1 MLPCHGGKDED
12 PPKLASEAHKNY
24 IYRLSSKQEGFEHS
38 VTEHLKMSGLYWGLC
53 ALDMLD
59 ALPTEDDDDD
69 EADGAESNV
78 STNEEQETSLKV
90 PPPRRKEL
98 VAWVLACQQE
108 NGGFGGS
115 IGHDAHLLYTLSA
128 VQVLAILGALDMV
141 DRDRVAAYVA
151 SLQRPDGSFMGD
163 EWGEVD
169 TRFVYCAL
177 NCLSLL
183 GRLPAKE
190 GGANV
195 NVEKAVEY
203 LLLCRNFD
211 GSFGCVPGAESH
223 AGQTF
228 TCIAALAI
236 ASTVLNPC
244 TIGKQKQDIAGREYK
259 AALENWVD
267 GDQLGWWLCERQVEN
282 GGLNGRPEKLADV
295 CYSWWVLS
303 ALCLVDRL
311 SWIDARALQQFI
323 IQCQD
328 VESGGIADRPGDMV
342 DVFHTFFGIGGL
354 SLLGY
359 PGVGDGGLRI
369 DPAYALTRRTCQRL
383 GLALPWDRDA

>member
-1 MLPCHGGKDED
+1 
-12 PPKLASEAHKNY
+12 
-24 IYRLSSKQEGFEHS
+24 
-38 VTEHLKMSGLYWGLC
+38 MSGLYWGLC

-59 ALPTEDDDDD
+59 ALPTDDDDGGAQAANK
-69 EADGAESNV
+69 EEQQQGAEDEQR
-78 STNEEQETSLKV
+78 STPAEGAGEEAEEAKG
-90 PPPRRKEL
+90 PKRKEL
-98 VAWVLACQQE
+98 VAWVLACQRE

-128 VQVLAILGALDMV
+128 IQVLAILDALDKV
-141 DRDRVAAYVA
+141 DRDRTAAYVA
-151 SLQRPDGSFMGD
+151 SLQRPDGAFMGD

-190 GGANV
+190 GQGGAGV

-203 LLLCRNFD
+203 LLRCRNFD

-228 TCIAALAI
+228 TCVGALAI
-236 ASTVLNPC
+236 ASTLPAFAQSPAAGGDHRAVLE
-244 TIGKQKQDIAGREYK
+244 KWMDAE
-259 AALENWVD
+259 
-267 GDQLGWWLCERQVEN
+267 QLGWWLCERQVEN

-303 ALCLVDRL
+303 ALCLLDRL
-311 SWIDARALQQFI
+311 AWIDAGALERFI
-323 IQCQD
+323 LQCQD

-342 DVFHTFFGIGGL
+342 DIFHTFFGIGGL

-359 PGVGDGGLRI
+359 AHVGEGDLRI
-369 DPAYALTRRTCQRL
+369 DPAYALTRRTCRRL
-383 GLALPWDRDA
+383 GLALPWDSSN